1 METMVGVCLFLVSS
15 AVVLTSAVRE
25 GAGNH
30 TLPICCTRAPPA
42 PHAQMCQGA
51 QAGGPW
57 DFLFPVAIPSLCH
70 PRRLCFSRLG
80 HRKSGFG
87 RWTPQR
93 AGGSRGLWEM
103 PRERLSLGT
112 LATCFEEEFSC
123 FVFSTGFRGHFHP
136 HYHKPINLFVPLILR
151 LFFMIGS
158 LKISLLETRKKLMI
172 F

>member
-1 METMVGVCLFLVSS
+1 MVGICLFLVSS

-30 TLPICCTRAPPA
+30 TLPTCCTRAAPA

-57 DFLFPVAIPSLCH
+57 DFLFPVAITSLCH
-70 PRRLCFSRLG
+70 PLRLCFSRLG
-80 HRKSGFG
+80 RRKSGFG
-87 RWTPQR
+87 CWTPQQ
-93 AGGSRGLWEM
+93 AGGSQGALGDTSAFPTV

-112 LATCFEEEFSC
+112 LATCFEGEFSC

-136 HYHKPINLFVPLILR
+136 HYHKTINLFMPLILR
-151 LFFMIGS
+151 LFFMTGS
-158 LKISLLETRKKLMI
+158 LKISLLETRK
-172 F
+172 